1 MPSWKKVLIS
11 GSDAALNSLN
21 VTTALTASGI
31 IYPSSDG
38 TLGQVL
44 VTDGAGQLSFST
56 ISSGGTGSSVKLS
69 QTVAATT
76 WSFAHNLNEKFPAVT
91 VYDSN
96 DEVIIPQKI
105 DAIDNNNMLVYFSSP
120 TTGTAAAVVGGSTVS
135 ASYSLYAETASY
147 ATNLVVSGGINP
159 VNYIVFNSSSAAPLQ
174 DYMLQA
180 NTTDKTLDLRM
191 GNNATLQLGMELYN
205 PPIVNESGADL
216 TDGTLVMMNPA
227 DISQGNRISVVK
239 AITDGTY
246 PADAIVGVLTED
258 VANHQEGFATWF
270 GAVRDLPKTQVQP
283 AGETWAE
290 GDRLYPNPA
299 IAGGLTK
306 VFPSAPNLRITVGTI
321 TRINGNNVTILVN
334 FHRRTALKRA
344 HDVVDNTTTSSY
356 GDLLMKSG
364 SVWTN
369 TKQLSGSYSITGSLN
384 STIQLP
390 DNSATPSAA
399 NAGSMRYRVSGNNS
413 YVDMVMQTGATT
425 YTWVN
430 IVQNN
435 W

>member
-21 VTTALTASGI
+21 VTAALTASGI

-38 TLGQVL
+38 TSGQVL
-44 VTDGAGQLSFST
+44 VTNGSGQLSFST

-69 QTVAATT
+69 QTVGATT

-91 VYDSN
+91 IYDSN

-105 DAIDNNNMLVYFSSP
+105 DAIDNNNMLIYFSSP

-135 ASYSLYAETASY
+135 SSYSLYAETATSASY
-147 ATNLVVSGGINP
+147 AQTASLALSSQNAQDILVYVKNTTGAQINKGTVVRILDATGDNP
-159 VNYIVFNSSSAAPLQ
+159 LIATASYSSEGLS
-174 DYMLQA
+174 A
-180 NTTDKTLDLRM
+180 NTLGITNENIINDGFGYVMTEGKFLGLNTDAYTA
-191 GNNATLQLGMELYN
+191 GQLLYL
-205 PPIVNESGADL
+205 GA
-216 TDGTLVMMNPA
+216 G
-227 DISQGNRISVVK
+227 
-239 AITDGTY
+239 
-246 PADAIVGVLTED
+246 
-258 VANHQEGFATWF
+258 
-270 GAVRDLPKTQVQP
+270 
-283 AGETWAE
+283 
-290 GDRLYPNPA
+290 
-299 IAGGLTK
+299 
-306 VFPSAPNLRITVGTI
+306 GTI
-321 TRINGNNVTILVN
+321 TGTVPVAPLHAVRLGQVLRVQQNNGSMYVRIDNGYELGELHNVNDTSNGN
-334 FHRRTALKRA
+334 
-344 HDVVDNTTTSSY
+344 SY

-384 STIQLP
+384 STIQFP

>member
-44 VTDGAGQLSFST
+44 VTNGSGQLSFST
-56 ISSGGTGSSVKLS
+56 ISSGGTGASVKLS
-69 QTVAATT
+69 QTVGATT

-91 VYDSN
+91 IYNSD

-105 DAIDNNNMLVYFSSP
+105 DAIDNNNMLIYFSSP

-135 ASYSLYAETASY
+135 SSYSLYAETATSASY
-147 ATNLVVSGGINP
+147 AQTASLALSSQNAQDILVYVKNTTGAQINKGTVVRILDSTGDNPLIATASYNSEGLSANTLGITNENIANDGFGYVMTEGKFLGLSTDAYTAGQLLYLGPGGTIVGTTP
-159 VNYIVFNSSSAAPLQ
+159 VAPL
-174 DYMLQA
+174 
-180 NTTDKTLDLRM
+180 
-191 GNNATLQLGMELYN
+191 
-205 PPIVNESGADL
+205 
-216 TDGTLVMMNPA
+216 
-227 DISQGNRISVVK
+227 
-239 AITDGTY
+239 
-246 PADAIVGVLTED
+246 
-258 VANHQEGFATWF
+258 H
-270 GAVRDLPKTQVQP
+270 AVRLGQVLRVQQNNGSMYVRIDNGYEL
-283 AGETWAE
+283 GELHNVHDT
-290 GDRLYPNPA
+290 
-299 IAGGLTK
+299 
-306 VFPSAPNLRITVGTI
+306 S
-321 TRINGNNVTILVN
+321 NGN
-334 FHRRTALKRA
+334 
-344 HDVVDNTTTSSY
+344 SY

>member
-1 MPSWKKVLIS
+1 MPSWKRVVVS

-21 VTTALTASGI
+21 VTAALTASGI

-38 TLGQVL
+38 TSGQVL
-44 VTDGAGQLSFST
+44 VTNGSGQLSFST

-69 QTVAATT
+69 QTVGATT

-91 VYDSN
+91 IYDSN

-105 DAIDNNNMLVYFSSP
+105 DAIDNNNMLIYFSSP
-120 TTGTAAAVVGGSTVS
+120 TTGTAAAVVGGTTVS
-135 ASYSLYAETASY
+135 SSYSLYAQTASY
-147 ATNLVVSGGINP
+147 LPNPTVSGSIGPVDSIYFNTSSGVSVNAAEIAWNP
-159 VNYIVFNSSSAAPLQ
+159 
-174 DYMLQA
+174 
-180 NTTDKTLDLRM
+180 
-191 GNNATLQLGMELYN
+191 
-205 PPIVNESGADL
+205 
-216 TDGTLVMMNPA
+216 TDGTFDMGLLNDVTLQVGQEMHFYGKATGTISNGDAVMFA
-227 DISQGNRISVVK
+227 GSQGDHILISK
-239 AITDGTY
+239 AAQATINEHPEY
-246 PADAIVGVLTED
+246 FIGV
-258 VANHQEGFATWF
+258 ATQAF
-270 GAVRDLPKTQVQP
+270 TNNEFGYVTVLGKVRGLNTLAYTQGAVLYFDSQGTT
-283 AGETWAE
+283 AGA
-290 GDRLYPNPA
+290 
-299 IAGGLTK
+299 LTSTK
-306 VFPSAPNLRITVGTI
+306 PVAPNAKIEVAAVIRVHANQGILEVRPHVMPKLEDIQDVGITSA
-321 TRINGNNVTILVN
+321 
-334 FHRRTALKRA
+334 TA
-344 HDVVDNTTTSSY
+344 
-356 GDLLMKSG
+356 GDLLVRNSNT
-364 SVWTN
+364 WRN

>member
-1 MPSWKKVLIS
+1 MPSWKRVVVS

-21 VTTALTASGI
+21 ITAALTASGI

-38 TLGQVL
+38 TSGQVL
-44 VTDGAGQLSFST
+44 VTNGSGQLSFST

-69 QTVAATT
+69 QTVGATT

-91 VYDSN
+91 IYDSN

-105 DAIDNNNMLVYFSSP
+105 DAIDNNNMLIYFSSP

-135 ASYSLYAETASY
+135 SSYSLYAETATSASY
-147 ATNLVVSGGINP
+147 AQTASLALSSQNAQDILVYVKNTTGAQINKGTVVRILDATGDNP
-159 VNYIVFNSSSAAPLQ
+159 LIATASYNSEGLS
-174 DYMLQA
+174 A
-180 NTTDKTLDLRM
+180 NT
-191 GNNATLQLGMELYN
+191 LGITNEN
-205 PPIVNESGADL
+205 IVNDGFGYVMTEGKFLGLNTDAYTAGQLLYLGA
-216 TDGTLVMMNPA
+216 G
-227 DISQGNRISVVK
+227 
-239 AITDGTY
+239 
-246 PADAIVGVLTED
+246 
-258 VANHQEGFATWF
+258 
-270 GAVRDLPKTQVQP
+270 
-283 AGETWAE
+283 
-290 GDRLYPNPA
+290 
-299 IAGGLTK
+299 
-306 VFPSAPNLRITVGTI
+306 GTI
-321 TRINGNNVTILVN
+321 TGTVPVAPLHAVRLGQVLRVQQNNGSMYVRIDNGYELGELHNVN
-334 FHRRTALKRA
+334 
-344 HDVVDNTTTSSY
+344 DTSNGTSY

-384 STIQLP
+384 STIQFP
-390 DNSATPSAA
+390 DNSVTPSAA

>member
-21 VTTALTASGI
+21 ITAALTASGI
-31 IYPSSDG
+31 TYPSSDG

-56 ISSGGTGSSVKLS
+56 ISSGGTGASVKLS
-69 QTVAATT
+69 QTVGATT

-91 VYDSN
+91 IYNSD

-105 DAIDNNNMLVYFSSP
+105 DAIDNNNMLIYFSSP

-135 ASYSLYAETASY
+135 SSYSLYAETATSASY
-147 ATNLVVSGGINP
+147 ALTSSYSINPTVSGSIGP
-159 VNYIVFNSSSAAPLQ
+159 VDSIYFNTSSGVSVNAAEI
-174 DYMLQA
+174 A
-180 NTTDKTLDLRM
+180 W
-191 GNNATLQLGMELYN
+191 
-205 PPIVNESGADL
+205 
-216 TDGTLVMMNPA
+216 NPA
-227 DISQGNRISVVK
+227 DGTFDMGLLNDVTLQVGQELHFYGKASGAISNGDAVMFAGSEGDHILISK
-239 AITDGTY
+239 AAQATINEHPEYFIGVATQAFNNNDFGYIT
-246 PADAIVGVLTED
+246 VLGKVRGLDTL
-258 VANHQEGFATWF
+258 AYTQ
-270 GAVRDLPKTQVQP
+270 GAVLYFDSEGTTAGALTQTKPTAPYAKIEVAAVIRVHANEGILEVRPHVMPKLEDIQDVGIT
-283 AGETWAE
+283 
-290 GDRLYPNPA
+290 
-299 IAGGLTK
+299 
-306 VFPSAPNLRITVGTI
+306 SA
-321 TRINGNNVTILVN
+321 
-334 FHRRTALKRA
+334 TA
-344 HDVVDNTTTSSY
+344 
-356 GDLLMKSG
+356 GDLLVRNSNT
-364 SVWTN
+364 WTN

>member
-21 VTTALTASGI
+21 VTAALTASGI

-38 TLGQVL
+38 TSGQVL
-44 VTDGAGQLSFST
+44 VTNGSGQLSFST

-69 QTVAATT
+69 QTVGATT

-91 VYDSN
+91 IYDSN

-105 DAIDNNNMLVYFSSP
+105 DAIDNNNMLIYFSSP

-135 ASYSLYAETASY
+135 SSYSLYAETATSASY
-147 ATNLVVSGGINP
+147 AQTASLALSSQNAQDMLVYVKNTTGAQINKGT
-159 VNYIVFNSSSAAPLQ
+159 VVRIINSTGDNALIATASYDSEGLS
-174 DYMLQA
+174 A
-180 NTTDKTLDLRM
+180 NT
-191 GNNATLQLGMELYN
+191 LGITN
-205 PPIVNESGADL
+205 QNIVNDGFGYVMTEGTFLGLSTDTYVAGQLLYLGA
-216 TDGTLVMMNPA
+216 G
-227 DISQGNRISVVK
+227 
-239 AITDGTY
+239 
-246 PADAIVGVLTED
+246 
-258 VANHQEGFATWF
+258 
-270 GAVRDLPKTQVQP
+270 
-283 AGETWAE
+283 
-290 GDRLYPNPA
+290 
-299 IAGGLTK
+299 
-306 VFPSAPNLRITVGTI
+306 GTI
-321 TRINGNNVTILVN
+321 TGTTPVAPLHAVRLGQVLRVQQNNGSMYVRIDNGYELGELHNVNDTSNGN
-334 FHRRTALKRA
+334 
-344 HDVVDNTTTSSY
+344 SY

-390 DNSATPSAA
+390 DNSGTPSAA
-399 NAGSMRYRVSGNNS
+399 NAGSMRYRVSGSNS